1 MTLGGQNRLISVL
14 LYYHSVVVIAVI
26 KVIYYVTGAIIGER
40 REDHAT
46 VDKNDYEWH

>member
-14 LYYHSVVVIAVI
+14 LYYHSVVIAVI

-40 REDHAT
+40 REYYEV
-46 VDKNDYEWH
+46 VDKNDYDGH